1 MVAAIDTKSP
11 MIGPEMETTIP
22 MEWSPIV
29 SSKME
34 PPAAPKQSKRK
45 KRKVSFNSR
54 VEVEY
59 CITRQ
64 EYTEEETKRSW
75 LTFEE
80 LRSSKKSNRML
91 AMYFSR
97 KDAGDTS
104 KDGKDCLRGLE
115 GRTQQGLQKRKQIK
129 RSARRAVLVEQSF
142 QMEIGVVDAD
152 ALADAYYEHTQYPA
166 VQAHMVALR
175 DETDAALW
183 IETKDMPDS
192 LNNSLNNSSLNSPQ
206 TPTLDRGNLFT
217 CAPRIIADRACVGA
231 HKIDSQVIT
240 TTPRSRLANLTNIAS
255 LASRRPLASTPSK
268 RLLTSKFFK
277 I

>member
-1 MVAAIDTKSP
+1 M
-11 MIGPEMETTIP
+11 G
-22 MEWSPIV
+22 
-29 SSKME
+29 
-34 PPAAPKQSKRK
+34 APKQSKRK
-45 KRKVSFNSR
+45 KRKVSFHSR

-59 CITRQ
+59 CMTRQ
-64 EYTEEETKRSW
+64 EYTEEETKLSW

-80 LRSSKKSNRML
+80 IRSSKKSNRML
-91 AMYFSR
+91 ALYFSR
-97 KDAGDTS
+97 KGAGDTS

-142 QMEIGVVDAD
+142 QMEIGVVDSD

-183 IETKDMPDS
+183 IETKDMPVS
-192 LNNSLNNSSLNSPQ
+192 FNSSLNSPK
-206 TPTLDRGNLFT
+206 TPTMDQGNLFT

-231 HKIDSQVIT
+231 HKIDSQIIS

-255 LASRRPLASTPSK
+255 IASRRTLASNPSK